1 MKKVAGLF
9 FVIMFTVAGFAPS
22 GHCMQS
28 EEKVNLTI
36 LHTNDEHSHLLPH
49 PVSGYQPGRENP
61 AVGGFAR
68 LAGLVNQIRSDKAEV
83 GEPVL
88 LFSGGDI
95 IGGTVFAWLNL
106 QGLSPELNLMQLIGY
121 DGIVIGNHEFDYGPD
136 QLAQYLRSAGYPHA
150 NEYSPILGTN
160 IHPPDNH
167 PLSES
172 GINRTSITELENG
185 LKVGIF
191 GLIGKDSV
199 DKTVSPEPVE
209 FSSPAETARDA
220 VRKLRE
226 AGADLIISVNHSG
239 VYEDRILARE
249 VPEIDVIVGGH
260 SHTPLHEPVTEG
272 KTVIVQAGSYLEYL
286 GMLELSWDP
295 VTGHVEIRNG
305 KSGNPFLIPVDHT
318 VAPDPDI
325 EDMVNFYEETLN
337 EWVEELS
344 GGLVTDI
351 RQPIARSSFSLTAG
365 PPRQESNLG
374 NFLTDAMRLI
384 AEEVTGKRVDLAV
397 QANGAIRSD
406 VIPGKMDWSEGE
418 ITFYD
423 MMMAVGLGSGADGNP
438 GFPLVSFY
446 LTEDEVRRAMEI
458 SQLLSELRGNTY
470 YLQFSGIRKEY
481 DPGRA
486 VLMSIPFSGT
496 PVPST
501 RAVLEAKLYTGSG
514 IQNGQ
519 DEWRPIEK
527 GSEELLHVVTD
538 YYIASFLPLVGEVLP
553 GLLVEFKDE
562 RGEAIYLDDAVISRN
577 GSELKVWQA
586 VLEYTAGLQPDDS
599 GLPVL
604 PDYYST
610 TGDRL
615 VVVNTLPFWFWP
627 AAGLLLLAGL
637 AMYVSIRRRRQ
648 PAVNG

>member
-1 MKKVAGLF
+1 MKKFAGLF
-9 FVIMFTVAGFAPS
+9 FLIWFMVAGIAPA
-22 GHCMQS
+22 GHCLQS
-28 EEKVNLTI
+28 DGKVNLTI

-49 PVSGYQPGRENP
+49 PVSSYLPDLENP
-61 AVGGFAR
+61 STGGIAR
-68 LAGLVNQIRSDKAEV
+68 LARLVNQIRTEKSED

-106 QGLSPELNLMQLIGY
+106 KGLSPELNLMQLIGY

-136 QLAQYLRSAGYPHA
+136 QLERYLRSAGYPHA
-150 NEYSPILGTN
+150 NEYTPILGTN
-160 IHPPDNH
+160 IHPPDDH

-172 GINRTSITELENG
+172 GIKRTSLKELGNG

-191 GLIGKDSV
+191 GLIGEDAV

-209 FSSPAETARDA
+209 FSNPVESARDA
-220 VRKLRE
+220 VRELQE

-239 VYEDRILARE
+239 VYEDRNLARE
-249 VPEIDVIVGGH
+249 VPGIDVIVGGH

-286 GMLELSWDP
+286 GMLELSLDP
-295 VTGHVEIRNG
+295 ETGGVDIRN
-305 KSGNPFLIPVDHT
+305 KESGNPYLLPIDHT
-318 VAPDPDI
+318 VSPDPDI
-325 EDMVNFYEETLN
+325 AGMVDFYEETLN

-344 GGLVTDI
+344 GGLVSDI

-374 NFLTDAMRLI
+374 NYLTDAMRLI
-384 AEEVTGKRVDLAV
+384 SEEVTGKRVDLAV

-406 VIPGKMDWSEGE
+406 VVPGQADWSEGE
-418 ITFYD
+418 ISFYD

-446 LTEDEVRRAMEI
+446 LTENEVRRAMEI
-458 SQLLSELRGNTY
+458 SHLLSELRGNTY
-470 YLQFSGIRKEY
+470 YLQFSGIRKEH

-486 VLMSIPFSGT
+486 VLMTIPFSGT
-496 PVPST
+496 PVPTT
-501 RAVLEAKLYTGSG
+501 RTVLQANLYTGNG

-527 GSEELLHVVTD
+527 GSAELLHVVTD
-538 YYIASFLPLVGEVLP
+538 YYIASFLPLVGELLP
-553 GLLVEFKDE
+553 ALLVEFKDE
-562 RGEAIYLDDAVISRN
+562 HGEAIDLDDAVISRN

-586 VLEYTAGLQPDDS
+586 VLEYTAGLQADDS
-599 GLPVL
+599 GLPVI
-604 PDYYST
+604 PDYYGS

-615 VVVNTLPFWFWP
+615 VVVNTLPLWFWP

-637 AMYVSIRRRRQ
+637 VMYVVIRRRRGS
-648 PAVNG
+648 AANG

>member
-1 MKKVAGLF
+1 MKKFAVLF
-9 FVIMFTVAGFAPS
+9 FVIGFTVAGFVPA
-22 GHCMQS
+22 GHCLQS
-28 EEKVNLTI
+28 DGKVHLTI
-36 LHTNDEHSHLLPH
+36 LHTNDEHSHLVPH
-49 PVSGYQPGRENP
+49 PVSNYHRELENP
-61 AVGGFAR
+61 ARGGFAH
-68 LAGLVNQIRSDKAEV
+68 LAGMINQIRSEKAED

-95 IGGTVFAWLNL
+95 IGGSVFAWLNL
-106 QGLSPELNLMQLIGY
+106 HGLSPELNLMQLIGY
-121 DGIVIGNHEFDYGPD
+121 DGVVIGNHEFDYGPG
-136 QLAQYLRSAGYPHA
+136 QLARYLRSAGYPHA
-150 NEYSPILGTN
+150 NEYTPILGTN

-172 GINRTSITELENG
+172 GIKRTSLRELENG

-191 GLIGKDSV
+191 GLIGEDAV
-199 DKTVSPEPVE
+199 DKTVSPDPVE
-209 FSSPAETARDA
+209 FSNPLETAREA
-220 VRKLRE
+220 VRELQE
-226 AGADLIISVNHSG
+226 DGADLIISVNHSG

-260 SHTPLHEPVTEG
+260 SHTPLHEPLVEG

-286 GMLELSWDP
+286 GMIELSWDP
-295 VTGHVEIRNG
+295 ETGQVDLRNG
-305 KSGNPFLIPVDHT
+305 ESGKPYLVPVDHT
-318 VAPDPDI
+318 VTPDPDI
-325 EDMVNFYEETLN
+325 ADMVDFYEVTLN
-337 EWVEELS
+337 EWIDELS

-374 NFLTDAMRLI
+374 NFITDAMRLVA
-384 AEEVTGKRVDLAV
+384 AEATGKPVDLAV

-406 VIPGKMDWSEGE
+406 VVPGRMDWSEGDV
-418 ITFYD
+418 TFYD

-470 YLQFSGIRKEY
+470 YLQFSGIRKKH
-481 DPGRA
+481 DPDRA
-486 VLMSIPFSGT
+486 VLMNIPFSGT
-496 PVPST
+496 PVPTT
-501 RAVLEAKLYTGSG
+501 RAVLEANLYTGSG
-514 IQNGQ
+514 IQNGD
-519 DEWRPIEK
+519 DEWRPVEK
-527 GSEELLHVVTD
+527 GSEDLLHVVTD
-538 YYIASFLPLVGEVLP
+538 YYIASFLPLVGEILP

-562 RGEAIYLDDAVISRN
+562 QGDPIDLDDAVISRN

-586 VLEYTAGLQPDDS
+586 VLEYTIGLPADDS
-599 GLPVL
+599 GLPVI
-604 PDYYST
+604 PAYYSS

-615 VVVNTLPFWFWP
+615 VVVNTLSLWFWP

-637 AMYVSIRRRRQ
+637 AVYVVIRRRRS
-648 PAVNG
+648 AGNS